1 MASLRAGE
9 ALRAARRRRSRSTR
23 SGRRSEEREGEEKNE
38 VRVKGGAADR
48 VFYTA
53 GERPG
58 PSDLIRWLA
67 RVAAARAGGRPAGV
81 ANSRP
86 RPRFL
91 GLGSG

>member
-1 MASLRAGE
+1 M
-9 ALRAARRRRSRSTR
+9 
-23 SGRRSEEREGEEKNE
+23 
-38 VRVKGGAADR
+38 VKGGAADR
-48 VFYTA
+48 VFYMA

-67 RVAAARAGGRPAGV
+67 RVAAARVGGRPAGA

-91 GLGSG
+91 GLGSGKGEAAAKVDRAKNSLGRKMSDGPNLIGIFSRN